1 MADSIGLTP
10 SSEDSGASSGIV
22 RVFNETLS
30 MGSGFTTQIQSGYGA
45 LISAIEGNG
54 TFLYNATVVCGP
66 GKSAKALMS
75 GDSVGIVYLNVS
87 VSQLGSVY
95 VRFTSQTIPDL
106 DSPVIAIIPLAP
118 I

>member
-1 MADSIGLTP
+1 MAESIGLTP
-10 SSEDSGASSGIV
+10 SPEDSGASSGMV

-30 MGSGFTTQIQSGYGA
+30 MGSGFNVQIQSGYGA
-45 LISAIEGNG
+45 LVSAIEGNG
-54 TFLYNATVVCGP
+54 SFLYNATVVCGP

-75 GDSVGIVYLNVS
+75 GGSVYLNVS

-95 VRFTSQTIPDL
+95 VRFTSQTIL
-106 DSPVIAIIPLAP
+106 DVDNPVIAIIPLAP